1 LLPATIPGARRLSL
15 VTFETQRE
23 AAMGLLDQILGRSA
37 QGGRGMS
44 PLTMLLLGVLAYRA
58 YQGRGGGGGGLGD
71 LLGRGQPSGANPTG
85 GNAGNPSPGGPG
97 GLGDLLRGGLG
108 GLLAGGAAGGAAGGL
123 LSGALRELTD
133 RFQERGHGDI
143 ADSWVGTGPNRAVT
157 PEQMRD
163 ALGEDTVGSLAEQA
177 GINEIDLLNGL
188 SQDLPQAV
196 DQLTP
201 DGRLPTEEETAARWA

>member
-1 LLPATIPGARRLSL
+1 
-15 VTFETQRE
+15 
-23 AAMGLLDQILGRSA
+23 MGLLDQILGGRG

-71 LLGRGQPSGANPTG
+71 ILGRGQPSGANPTG
-85 GNAGNPSPGGPG
+85 GSAGDPSPG
-97 GLGDLLRGGLG
+97 GLGDLLRGGLGGLG

-123 LSGALRELTD
+123 LSGALRELVD
-133 RFQERGHGDI
+133 RFQQSGHGDI
-143 ADSWVGTGPNRAVT
+143 AHSWVGTGPNRAVT

-163 ALGEDTVGSLAEQA
+163 ALGEDTVSSLAEQA
-177 GINEIDLLNGL
+177 GINELDLLNGL
-188 SQDLPQAV
+188 SHDLPEAV

-201 DGRLPTEEETAARWA
+201 EGRVPTEEEAAARWA